1 MTAKAIFE
9 AVLIELSKVNAP
21 SLLLEDFNYLFNKAI
36 NQYVNKQYNIYDV
49 NQQTTDNL
57 RVLKS
62 TAKLTPTKSR
72 YRDTTDSIDNL
83 YNATYEVKLPDD
95 YLHILNCVCIF
106 KVKQRFKCYN
116 AGTHFAIGATRLTSD
131 AWSKIVTD
139 YYNRPT
145 YRRPYYYINNI
156 NTSDV
161 EPYDPYNMVTGVGT
175 DQLPSTFINTAVY
188 VGDDLIGT
196 LSDLNISFSDEQKT
210 YVSFKVSDSL
220 AARLN
225 KLLKVAK
232 IINSD
237 INFSIRH
244 DTTVD
249 DNGEIVGFESNND
262 EIVLINTDK
271 GIEINR
277 YDKSVHKGE
286 NLVFRHWEDTTEFP
300 RSIVLGNNTIQDIVD
315 KTAYTRHSNASS
327 VICEIRCG
335 RDNSVFELEQV
346 YIDYIKSPQYIR
358 LTQEELDRD
367 LDTSQVMEYPDYVC
381 QEIINELVTLVMENT
396 NDQRLQNHL
405 AVSQS
410 IASPTQQQTQQPQS

>member
-9 AVLIELSKVNAP
+9 AMLIELSKVNAP

-116 AGTHFAIGATRLTSD
+116 QGTHFAIGATRLTSD

-161 EPYDPYNMVTGVGT
+161 EPYAPYNMVTGYGT
-175 DQLPSTFINTAVY
+175 DQVESTFINTALY
-188 VGDDLIGT
+188 VGDQLIGK
-196 LSDLNISFSDEQKT
+196 LSDLGISFSDSNKT
-210 YVSFKVSDSL
+210 YVQFNIKPEFASQ
-220 AARLN
+220 LN
-225 KLLKVAK
+225 KLLKKAK
-232 IINSD
+232 IITSD
-237 INFSIRH
+237 INFDIKH
-244 DTTVD
+244 DTTTD
-249 DNGEIVGFESNND
+249 DNGQIIGFESNGD
-262 EIVLINTDK
+262 EVVLINTES
-271 GIEINR
+271 GISFEAW
-277 YDKSVHKGE
+277 DDQDSST
-286 NLVFRHWEDTTEFP
+286 LVFRHWEDGTEFP

-346 YIDYIKSPQYIR
+346 YIDYIKSPQHIR

-410 IASPTQQQTQQPQS
+410 IASPTQQQAQQPQS